1 MGNPNGRPKGR
12 AIGLP
17 SLVVPAVI
25 DKLIGNDRIG
35 RLGDMLGAEVA
46 IRVFILGESA
56 PQPKLT
62 LIQRE
67 DEQ

>member
-35 RLGDMLGAEVA
+35 RLGEVA

>member
-1 MGNPNGRPKGR
+1 
-12 AIGLP
+12 
-17 SLVVPAVI
+17 
-25 DKLIGNDRIG
+25 
-35 RLGDMLGAEVA
+35 MLGTEAA

-67 DEQ
+67 DQQ